1 MAREEVRARIY
12 CERAASNCGS
22 IELIVLVVTFGSFGV
37 DVRVLVFRGV
47 LGICVQ

>member
-1 MAREEVRARIY
+1 VRACVS
-12 CERAASNCGS
+12 CERAASYCGS
-22 IELIVLVVTFGSFGV
+22 IELNVFEVTFGSFGV